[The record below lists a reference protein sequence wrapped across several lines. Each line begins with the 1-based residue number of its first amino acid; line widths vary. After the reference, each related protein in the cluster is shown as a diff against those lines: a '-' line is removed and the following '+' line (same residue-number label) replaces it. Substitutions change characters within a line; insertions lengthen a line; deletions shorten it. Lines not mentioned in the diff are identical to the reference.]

1 MAEQHDEVR
10 VVLAW
15 IKPGCLRFPLA
26 MSQDMVLYRHRAE
39 LDPFSAGNGN
49 HAAQP
54 GGPYAVMNVVIVIA
68 LCLVIVFI

>member
-26 MSQDMVLYRHRAE
+26 MNQNMILYRHRAE
-39 LDPFSAGNGN
+39 LNAFSTGDGDD
-49 HAAQP
+49 AAQP
-54 GGPYAVMNVVIVIA
+54 GGAYAVTEVARDQPVGELLI
-68 LCLVIVFI
+68 LR